1 MDIWEASLR
10 GRLFKHFKQSTQNP
24 RGEVLA
30 LYKDEF
36 IWYDGTVKI
45 VKDEA
50 LFAKVWE
57 KMPQIMTLYDKNGW

>member
-1 MDIWEASLR
+1 M
-10 GRLFKHFKQSTQNP
+10 
-24 RGEVLA
+24 LA